1 MRTRIFPLKENKKA
15 SVNIFPFSFSFVINS
30 EKNFYLLWEKNEKL
44 EEREGEGILIS
55 FRPR

>member
-44 EEREGEGILIS
+44 EEREGG
-55 FRPR
+55 F